1 MVFLMAVSLMLLTLY
16 SFPSSAETVPYVEPT
31 EEMRGVWVA
40 TVSNIDIPKQAGTS
54 EAAINQWK
62 QNYLAILDRIKLN
75 KMNAIFFQ
83 VRPANDA
90 FYPSQYNP
98 WSDYLAGYGVDP
110 GWDPLAWM
118 IEVTH
123 AEGIEFHAW
132 LNPYRTSVTSYSVKY
147 DTALSAGTINT
158 VKTEVQ
164 DYKRSYASGRRSK
177 AGNGYDNPF
186 LDPVDASF
194 QQKVLMG
201 AEGRMV
207 LNPAHEATLTHLAN
221 TISEIITN
229 YEVDGIHFDDY
240 FYPAAENTTAI
251 RSNLGGRCGLRG
263 IPGKR
268 RTLSKPDWRRNN
280 VDRMVE
286 MVSIWSKNTIKN
298 RVPIGL
304 RSVSALPICG
314 SGSRELSIV
323 RGSGRYGRCS
333 LLGLLDLQPIVCGY
347 EKMGRRRMD

>member
-1 MVFLMAVSLMLLTLY
+1 M
-16 SFPSSAETVPYVEPT
+16 E
-31 EEMRGVWVA
+31 
-40 TVSNIDIPKQAGTS
+40 
-54 EAAINQWK
+54 
-62 QNYLAILDRIKLN
+62 
-75 KMNAIFFQ
+75 MNAIFFQ

-164 DYKRSYASGRRSK
+164 DYKRSYASERRSM
-177 AGNGYDNPF
+177 AGNGYNNPF

-240 FYPAAENTTAI
+240 FYPAAEKYDGYPVEPWADDADYENTWQKAAHYPNRIGVATMSTEWWKWF
-251 RSNLGGRCGLRG
+251 R
-263 IPGKR
+263 
-268 RTLSKPDWRRNN
+268 
-280 VDRMVE
+280 
-286 MVSIWSKNTIKN
+286 IWSKNTIKN

-314 SGSRELSIV
+314 LRIQRIV
-323 RGSGRYGRCS
+323 HRPGFRRYGRCS